1 MRRPFALLAAPA
13 WLAVLTDA
21 PWTYTVLGASAILTE
36 ELSPVFGGIALH
48 EGQLR
53 LTPLITAI
61 TLGGWVAT
69 ALLYVLGRVKWEL
82 IRRRV
87 PRMRAA
93 GTVALR
99 VVGAHPLKAS
109 FLVRFAFGLRLMLPL
124 ACGAAR
130 VPLYVFLPVSL
141 LGSLA
146 WTAAYTAVGY
156 AAGEAAVQAIG
167 YFGKYGKIVGV
178 ISLVLAVYF
187 FMRWQRKR
195 VERKAARR
203 AARRAAS
210 VARRSGAYGAVGTT
224 PPHGVPKGVTKQPPT

>member
-1 MRRPFALLAAPA
+1 MRRPLALLAAPA

-36 ELSPVFGGIALH
+36 ELSPVFGGIAVH
-48 EGQLR
+48 EGELR
-53 LTPLITAI
+53 LLPLIVAI

-69 ALLYVLGRVKWEL
+69 ALLYALGRLKWDV

-87 PRMRAA
+87 PSMRAA

-109 FLVRFAFGLRLMLPL
+109 FLVRYAFGLRIMLPL

-130 VPLYVFLPVSL
+130 VPLYLYLPVSL

-146 WTAAYTAVGY
+146 WTATYTMLGY
-156 AAGEAAVQAIG
+156 AAGEAAVQAFS
-167 YFGKYGKIVGV
+167 YFGKIGKVGTVV
-178 ISLVLAVYF
+178 IIAAAVWF
-187 FMRWQRKR
+187 FMRWERQRM
-195 VERKAARR
+195 ERKAERR

-210 VARRSGAYGAVGTT
+210 QKRRSGAHVAVDPTR
-224 PPHGVPKGVTKQPPT
+224 PPDAPPPPRS

>member
-21 PWTYTVLGASAILTE
+21 PSTYVVLGASAILTE
-36 ELSPVFGGIALH
+36 EIAPVLGGIAVH
-48 EGQLR
+48 ENQLR
-53 LTPLITAI
+53 LMPLVWAI

-69 ALLYVLGRVKWEL
+69 ALLYALGRSKWDW
-82 IRRRV
+82 IRRRL
-87 PRMRAA
+87 PRWRAA

-109 FLVRFAFGLRLMLPL
+109 FLVRFAFGLRIMLPV

-130 VPLYVFLPVSL
+130 VPWYVYLPVSL

-146 WTAAYTAVGY
+146 WTVVYIVLGI

-167 YFGKYGKIVGV
+167 LFGKYGKVVGIIAALVTALFV
-178 ISLVLAVYF
+178 I
-187 FMRWQRKR
+187 RWQRKR
-195 VERKAARR
+195 AEREAARR
-203 AARRAAS
+203 AARRAG
-210 VARRSGAYGAVGTT
+210 RS
-224 PPHGVPKGVTKQPPT
+224 